1 MKLSP
6 NKSKSP
12 FDLQNFDFL
21 IGKWKV
27 LNKRLKERLVGNT
40 VWIEFM
46 AEMETKPF
54 LNGLGLMDEMKS
66 SHFGDEFIGFS
77 IRMVDP
83 KTNIWRIYWADTAS
97 PENYLKE
104 QVVGEFKN
112 GIGVFYG
119 QEHYQGKEYK
129 LRFQWKKETENTA
142 KWEQAYFDES
152 KNEWET
158 NWTMEF
164 TKDDGM

>member
-1 MKLSP
+1 MS
-6 NKSKSP
+6 NSSKVNNSTIELK
-12 FDLQNFDFL
+12 DFDFL
-21 IGKWKV
+21 IGKWTV
-27 LNKRLKERLVGNT
+27 INKRLKERLKNNT
-40 VWIEFM
+40 DWIEFS

-77 IRMVDP
+77 IRMINP
-83 KTNIWRIYWADTAS
+83 QTNIWKIYWADTSA

-112 GIGVFYG
+112 GIGEFFG
-119 QEHYQGKEYK
+119 KEQYQGKEYK
-129 LRFQWKKETENTA
+129 LRFTWIKESENTA
-142 KWEQAYFDES
+142 KWAQAYFDEK

-164 TKDDGM
+164 TKENEE